1 MLIILRMFDIQ
12 LVYTIYVKNGEFKDV
27 SCNHPYLLL
36 YRTDFTML
44 TFWKEQLKPF
54 SNSCFFQ
61 KVFKF

>member
-36 YRTDFTML
+36 YRTDFTTL
-44 TFWKEQLKPF
+44 TFLKGTT
-54 SNSCFFQ
+54 
-61 KVFKF
+61 